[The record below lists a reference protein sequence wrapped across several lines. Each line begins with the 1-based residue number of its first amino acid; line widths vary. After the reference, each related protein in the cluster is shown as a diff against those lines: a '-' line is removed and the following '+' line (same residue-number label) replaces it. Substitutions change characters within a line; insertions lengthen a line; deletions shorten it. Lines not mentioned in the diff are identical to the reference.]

1 MFDNIEAA
9 LIIGDVVDDS
19 KMIPSSVLKE
29 SFKIGILNN
38 LERVRLIHKQ
48 DMHMLPVYKSHFDL
62 VLANDP
68 NYTSIN
74 ELIKG
79 LYGIERS
86 ERVE

>member
-1 MFDNIEAA
+1 
-9 LIIGDVVDDS
+9 
-19 KMIPSSVLKE
+19 
-29 SFKIGILNN
+29 
-38 LERVRLIHKQ
+38 
-48 DMHMLPVYKSHFDL
+48 MLPVYKSHFDL